1 MNQSLSKTLFKT
13 LFERLS
19 YVDFEGEPNPQRMVL
34 RAYPSTRV
42 VRGGENAGMLLG
54 LLYDMSEDTPQPVTF
69 QHHTV
74 NHRTRTE
81 PVMYYAC
88 VEDTTGPKPQR
99 WSLQAA
105 ILDKPVSE
113 CFINRLRHSQIA
125 YDPTLHEEQAAARLN
140 ELRSRERVLASQQRE
155 IQEQIDGNLRAMTLP
170 GLTTDEMNFFLNR
183 KRSLTD
189 DLAHTA
195 QRLEALRA
203 QQRDA
208 QEMSRVFKTLDEL
221 LLNWS
226 HLSARQQRRYLSRFI
241 EMVGIRVGTTGFCEL
256 WIYWRNTF
264 DATLDAAEIETFR
277 IRLTR
282 ARPTE
287 WSDERNA
294 LMMECYLLPQVEIM
308 KRLPECTWGAI
319 CRQMNR
325 LGLDRRGELT
335 RLGRRPEYKAIC
347 DNVSWNDWCI
357 EHPDET
363 EPLLPPRRK
372 KPKKRWTTEE
382 ETTLQGNLHLP
393 RIDLMQLLPDR
404 SWGSIVNHIE
414 ALDLPR
420 AATLAAHGVSPNAG
434 FGKGCPI
441 PVWMSYAEW
450 QETQSRQ
457 EEQPQEN
464 SGSTPFDLNAL
475 VDNLLT

>member
-1 MNQSLSKTLFKT
+1 
-13 LFERLS
+13 
-19 YVDFEGEPNPQRMVL
+19 
-34 RAYPSTRV
+34 
-42 VRGGENAGMLLG
+42 
-54 LLYDMSEDTPQPVTF
+54 
-69 QHHTV
+69 
-74 NHRTRTE
+74 
-81 PVMYYAC
+81 MYYAC
-88 VEDTTGPKPQR
+88 VEDTPGPKPQR

-113 CFINRLRHSQIA
+113 RFINRLRHSQIV
-125 YDPTLHEEQAAARLN
+125 YDPTLYEEQAAARLN

-155 IQEQIDGNLRAMTLP
+155 IQEQIEGNLRAMTLP

-264 DATLDAAEIETFR
+264 DAKLDAAEIETFR

-282 ARPTE
+282 ARPTN

-294 LMMECYLLPQVEIM
+294 ILTACYLLAQVEIM
-308 KRLPECTWGAI
+308 KHLPECTWGAI

-335 RLGRRPEYKAIC
+335 RLGRWPEYKAIR
-347 DNVSWNDWCI
+347 DNLSWNDWCI

-372 KPKKRWTTEE
+372 KPKKRWTTKRRCYKIISSFRASSLCNCCL
-382 ETTLQGNLHLP
+382 TVRGDRLSITLK
-393 RIDLMQLLPDR
+393 R
-404 SWGSIVNHIE
+404 STCRVARHWRRM
-414 ALDLPR
+414 A
-420 AATLAAHGVSPNAG
+420 
-434 FGKGCPI
+434 
-441 PVWMSYAEW
+441 
-450 QETQSRQ
+450 
-457 EEQPQEN
+457 
-464 SGSTPFDLNAL
+464 
-475 VDNLLT
+475 